1 MANTFF
7 NKLIRFGTYVILF
20 VLIKHGIALGKH
32 LYCHR
37 SLLNTILHTGNP
49 ICILA
54 TRIEYGM
61 DNTLIWAWMIFYR
74 QFIHNGLF
82 SFIPNDFHRF
92 RPNDV
97 YQRSRSNRAIKSS

>member
-7 NKLIRFGTYVILF
+7 NKLFRFSTYFILF

-32 LYCHR
+32 HYCHR

-61 DNTLIWAWMIFYR
+61 DNTLIWAGMIFYR

-92 RPNDV
+92 KPNDV
-97 YQRSRSNRAIKSS
+97 YRRYRSNRAIKSS